1 MEIILKKILIILLTV
16 FIIFS
21 CSSGSKKDKESI
33 VAKINDKIITLENLN
48 EYFKFSIGNYLG
60 EKISKEELKQL
71 KFDFLKEMIDEEIIL
86 DVAKKEK
93 IEITDFQIEKEMER
107 IKNQFKDSKDMNT
120 YMNDRDIDTDKFK
133 EYLKRKWL
141 VRIVE
146 EQIVYNNIKVTDLE
160 ISKYYSKNRENYIRP
175 KSIKVK
181 EIILDTKDE
190 AESIIKRLD
199 EGESFNDIYISL
211 TGKIEE
217 DNTNIYTEQELPKKF
232 SKELFSLRNGSY
244 SKILEDEYGNY
255 HIFKL
260 ERKLYKKRIRYSDD
274 VKEAIRK
281 LLLYKKREKRYK
293 QWISSLKKR
302 NYKIMINENY
312 FNN

>member
-1 MEIILKKILIILLTV
+1 MEIILKKILIILFAV

-21 CSSGSKKDKESI
+21 CSTGSKTDEESI
-33 VAKINDKIITLENLN
+33 VAKINDKVITLKSLN
-48 EYFKFSIGNYLG
+48 EYFEFSIGNYLD

-107 IKNQFKDSKDMNT
+107 IKNQFKDSKDMGL
-120 YMNDRDIDTDKFK
+120 YLKDRDIDTDKFK

-141 VRIVE
+141 IRIVE

-190 AESIIKRLD
+190 AESIVKRLN

-244 SKILEDEYGNY
+244 SKILDDEYGNY